1 MLNRALTISIIAIF
15 LLLVIQGIWL
25 YRLIDSEKIAY
36 RTQTEKILK
45 DAINKELNSRLKKIS
60 KSNSFSVTIS
70 DKIPNNE
77 KNKQQEL
84 IKDIGTTRNN
94 FTKISIEAALQDAY
108 NNFSPLNLDSLS
120 YYFINLLQKEG
131 KETNFTLTFIDSTS
145 AKITTT
151 EHKSISNRTF
161 IKSSFDIILPIS
173 MSNKLVISAH
183 MLYPPTVFKGDL
195 LIMLLASVALTI
207 FIMISIVLQTRMLYK
222 QVTLAKVKENITHF
236 LTHELRSPLQSSI
249 TNIEVA
255 EIADSKSAP
264 YFLGKSKEQL
274 YFLNSLIEN
283 ILEINKFEKKQTPL
297 DKKVFN
303 IREAIDPHIA
313 RHNVDP
319 KKNIKITTNIPEGSE
334 KVYGDMLHIS
344 NAIGNLIDNAIKY
357 SNDSVI
363 INISTYKEG
372 KYFSISIEDNGIGIP
387 KEEQSKVFEK
397 FYRGSKKEHAQKG
410 KGFGLGLNY
419 VMWVV
424 KAHKGKVTLVSE
436 VGKGSTFT
444 LSIKSDHGKENTIS

>member
-15 LLLVIQGIWL
+15 LLLAIQGIWL
-25 YRLIDSEKIAY
+25 YRLIDSEKIKY
-36 RTQTEKILK
+36 RAQTEEILK
-45 DAINKELNSRLKKIS
+45 DAINKELNSRLIS
-60 KSNSFSVTIS
+60 ISNKNKFEVTIS
-70 DKIPNNE
+70 NNAPVDFFQKE
-77 KNKQQEL
+77 KSFKNIGIQQ
-84 IKDIGTTRNN
+84 NN
-94 FTKISIEAALQDAY
+94 RFTKISIEEALQDAY
-108 NNFSPLNLDSLS
+108 KNIQPLNLDTLVT
-120 YYFINLLQKEG
+120 FFANLLNEKG
-131 KETNFTLTFIDSTS
+131 HLTNFSIIYSDSKLTREKAFNSL
-145 AKITTT
+145 K
-151 EHKSISNRTF
+151 NNYL
-161 IKSSFDIILPIS
+161 IKSSFDIFLPIS
-173 MSNKLVISAH
+173 MSKELTIKTHVT
-183 MLYPPTVFKGDL
+183 YPPTVFKGDL

-255 EIADSKSAP
+255 EMADSKSAP

-303 IREAIDPHIA
+303 IREAINPHIA
-313 RHNVDP
+313 RHNVNP
-319 KKNIKITTNIPEGSE
+319 KKDIKIITNIPEGSE
-334 KVYGDMLHIS
+334 EVYGDMLHIS

-397 FYRGSKKEHAQKG
+397 FYRGTKKEHAQKG